1 MADGN
6 NKGAPK
12 ELVTAESMI
21 QVAIA
26 LPVGCVLGWLLGTW
40 LDHKFGQHWI
50 GVVGI
55 LLGAAGGFIQI
66 FRTASKYLGQAK

>member
-1 MADGN
+1 MADGK
-6 NKGAPK
+6 NKGSMR

-26 LPVGCVLGWLLGTW
+26 LPVGCVLGWLFGTW

-55 LLGAAGGFIQI
+55 LMGAVGGFIQI
-66 FRTASKYLGQAK
+66 FRTASRYLGQSK